1 MLASA
6 GELPAD
12 DDGDWAYEM
21 KWDGLRAIAR
31 IGAGSVQ
38 LFSRTGRDISGNYP
52 ELQGLAGAVG
62 AARLM
67 LDGEIVA
74 FGGGSWP
81 SFEAL
86 QQRMNVTSPGQARQ
100 LVAQIPVTY
109 LAFDLLFQD
118 GQPLLELPYR
128 QRRARLEALGLDGP
142 SWQTPPAFIGV
153 AGSVVQALSRQ
164 HELEGVMAKR
174 LESRYEPG
182 RRSSSWRKIK
192 NVHRQEVVVGG
203 WKPGAGGRTGM
214 IGSLLVGVQSP
225 AGLAYAGHV
234 GTGFSQQTLRLLSD
248 RLAPLVGGT
257 SPFATEVPDEHAR
270 AAIWVRPVVVIEVTF
285 AGWTSAGRLRAAAYQ
300 GLRTEK
306 PASEVIREQT

>member
-153 AGSVVQALSRQ
+153 AG
-164 HELEGVMAKR
+164 R
-174 LESRYEPG
+174 LC
-182 RRSSSWRKIK
+182 RRCPDSMSWR
-192 NVHRQEVVVGG
+192 
-203 WKPGAGGRTGM
+203 A
-214 IGSLLVGVQSP
+214 
-225 AGLAYAGHV
+225 
-234 GTGFSQQTLRLLSD
+234 
-248 RLAPLVGGT
+248 
-257 SPFATEVPDEHAR
+257 
-270 AAIWVRPVVVIEVTF
+270 
-285 AGWTSAGRLRAAAYQ
+285 
-300 GLRTEK
+300 
-306 PASEVIREQT
+306 